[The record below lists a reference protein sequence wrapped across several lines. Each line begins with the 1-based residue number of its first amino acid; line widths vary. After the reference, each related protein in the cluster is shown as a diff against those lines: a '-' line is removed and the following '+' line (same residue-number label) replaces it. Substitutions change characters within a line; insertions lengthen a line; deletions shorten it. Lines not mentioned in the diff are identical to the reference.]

1 MQQQRLTGRR
11 FQKSISNEQV
21 KSTRRSKSMSL
32 ITDKVFYNALR
43 SNTALME
50 QVGGRIE
57 STSIPVPDEQL
68 DNVPVPYVII
78 TFDGLQND
86 GFTKDNNF
94 EGDTDHV
101 QVGIE
106 VAADTRD
113 ELGDI
118 MQAIRDTVVAY
129 FEDTEGHA
137 WDDYDY
143 VPVNYTFTA
152 SPVGYDS
159 MKPCYYQTLNYNCD
173 TNP

>member
-21 KSTRRSKSMSL
+21 KSTRRNKSMSL

-43 SNTALME
+43 SNASLME

-68 DNVPVPYVII
+68 DNVPVPYIII

-86 GFTKDNNF
+86 GFTKDNDF
-94 EGDTDHV
+94 EGNTDHV

-118 MQAIRDTVVAY
+118 MQAIRETVVAY

-137 WDDYDY
+137 WDDYDF
-143 VPVNYTFTA
+143 VPLNYTFTA

-159 MKPCYYQTLNYNCD
+159 EKPCYFQTLTYNCD
-173 TNP
+173 TNV

>member
-1 MQQQRLTGRR
+1 M
-11 FQKSISNEQV
+11 
-21 KSTRRSKSMSL
+21 
-32 ITDKVFYNALR
+32 
-43 SNTALME
+43 
-50 QVGGRIE
+50 
-57 STSIPVPDEQL
+57 
-68 DNVPVPYVII
+68 PVPYVII

-118 MQAIRDTVVAY
+118 MQAIRETVVAY

-159 MKPCYYQTLNYNCD
+159 EKPCYYQTLNYNCD